1 MNAAAGDPMA
11 MRRLAR
17 LGHSAEV
24 LAFPKSGSSQA
35 VLRAM
40 LAVAS
45 WGDGAEGSI
54 ACVGSP
60 GLVSSCASSGQ
71 TNAALSEEP
80 EGSSGGGVKV
90 PVT

>member
-1 MNAAAGDPMA
+1 MNAAPGNPMA

-17 LGHSAEV
+17 LGHSTEV

-35 VLRAM
+35 GVM
-40 LAVAS
+40 LGVAS

-71 TNAALSEEP
+71 TNAALSDEP
-80 EGSSGGGVKV
+80 EGFSGEGVKV